1 MFRFYFAALLLQSY
15 FVLGQSTDLK
25 QNQIFFEHYAQDK
38 GLLQESGDST
48 YASNQKPLPPKYDP
62 NFIEFTVFNFSNI
75 EKKHYQHP
83 LRKIEPTYIFNQN
96 RRSANYINL
105 PLFWDTWGFRVA
117 LIILLF
123 GGIYGVYRY
132 RIYQL
137 KDRQAHELS
146 VSIKAQELERQRF
159 AQELHDGVGANLALL
174 QMYLHSIGDPKIVP
188 EELRHRSINLLKDSI
203 EEIRRL
209 IHDMHPRS
217 LSQYGLVGTVDE
229 MTKRINDSQ
238 QLTVCFEGQQ
248 AGPKLPE
255 NVEMNLFRVV
265 QELLQNTLKHAHAT
279 DVWLSIL
286 CESDTLFLRYRDNGC
301 GVDRALLNKKNGNG
315 LVNMRQRIELLKGT
329 YQLAFTENAGTTVEI
344 SVPIPA

>member
-1 MFRFYFAALLLQSY
+1 MFRFYFISLLLQSY
-15 FVLGQSTDLK
+15 FVLSQSNDLN
-25 QNQIFFEHYAQDK
+25 QDQIFFGQYAQDK
-38 GLLQESGDST
+38 GLLQETSYTMGYYDDSIWFNT
-48 YASNQKPLPPKYDP
+48 QEGFNRFDGYGFKVCRVGRTNTPKNHRIWNENNP
-62 NFIEFTVFNFSNI
+62 TVSVFIMPSFWGTWWFRTV
-75 EKKHYQHP
+75 
-83 LRKIEPTYIFNQN
+83 
-96 RRSANYINL
+96 
-105 PLFWDTWGFRVA
+105 
-117 LIILLF
+117 LIALLF

-174 QMYLHSIGDPKIVP
+174 KMYLHSIGDPKISP
-188 EELRHRSINLLKDSI
+188 EELKNRSINLLKDSM

-229 MTKRINDSQ
+229 MTQRINESQ
-238 QLTVCFEGQQ
+238 QLTISFEGQQ
-248 AGPKLPE
+248 LGPKLPE
-255 NVEMNLFRVV
+255 NVEINLFRVV
-265 QELLQNTLKHAHAT
+265 QELLQNTLKHAEAT

-286 CESDTLFLRYRDNGC
+286 CESNILFLRYRDNGR
-301 GVDRALLNKKNGNG
+301 GVDTTLLSKKNGNG

-329 YQLAFTENAGTTVEI
+329 YQLTSAENAGTTVEI
-344 SVPIPA
+344 SVPIPS